1 MAKQKSIFVCSQC
14 GFESPKW
21 LGRCPD
27 CSTWN
32 SFTEEVKT
40 ADGPVKMIK
49 SRGISARNTP
59 RPVGAIESSEK
70 ERYDTGLPELNRV
83 LGGGLIKG
91 SLTLISG
98 DPGIG
103 KSTLLLQCA
112 GSVALKYGKVLYIS
126 GEESEEQIKMR
137 ADRLGIK
144 TDQLY
149 VVSETQVS
157 LIEEHINTLNPV
169 FCIVDSIQTLFSDQL
184 TSAPGSVSQVREC
197 ASELMRLGKTNNIP
211 LFIVAHVTKSGDLA
225 GPRVLEHMVDTV
237 LSFEGERTSDLR
249 ILRTVKNRFGTTSE
263 IGVFE
268 MREEGLIE
276 VYDPSR
282 LFLEETPGEGTM
294 VIGLM
299 EGTRPILVQVQ
310 SLVAET
316 KIVMPRRTAVGMD
329 VTRLNML
336 LAVLE
341 KKLRIPFYASD
352 VYVNV
357 VGGLYIDGTGGD
369 LGLALSL
376 ISSAKSRELDLPG
389 AVAIGE
395 IGLTGEIRPIAKA
408 ERLIQE
414 AAKLGFKTAIISARQ
429 TIRKPPVGLKL
440 IQVQTVED
448 AYQKLFGKK
457 TGGSDKRKTVSKASP
472 DID

>member
-1 MAKQKSIFVCSQC
+1 MAKPKSVYVCSQC
-14 GFESPKW
+14 GFESAKW

-27 CSTWN
+27 CSSWN
-32 SFTEEVKT
+32 SFTEEIK
-40 ADGPVKMIK
+40 AAKEAPKMAK
-49 SRGISARNTP
+49 SKGISARNVP
-59 RPVGAIESSEK
+59 RVVSEIESSVR
-70 ERYDTGLPELNRV
+70 ERLDTGIPELNRV

-112 GSVALKYGKVLYIS
+112 GAIAGQYGKVLYVS

-137 ADRLGIK
+137 ADRLNIK

-149 VVSETQVS
+149 VVSETQISMV
-157 LIEEHINTLNPV
+157 EEHILALNPV

-197 ASELMRLGKTNNIP
+197 SSELMRLGKTNQLP
-211 LFIVAHVTKSGDLA
+211 LFIVAHVTKSGELA

-237 LSFEGERTSDLR
+237 LSFEGERTEDLR

-268 MREEGLIE
+268 MREEGLME
-276 VYDPSR
+276 VNDPSR

-294 VIGLM
+294 VIGIM

-316 KIVMPRRTAVGMD
+316 KVVMPRRTAVGLD
-329 VTRLNML
+329 HTRLNML

-341 KKLRIPFYASD
+341 KKVRVPFYSSD

-357 VGGLYIDGTGGD
+357 VGGLNIEGTGAD

-376 ISSAKSRELDLPG
+376 ISSAKSREIAWPH
-389 AVAIGE
+389 AVAVGE
-395 IGLTGEIRPIAKA
+395 IGLTGEIRPVSKADRVIA
-408 ERLIQE
+408 E
-414 AAKLGFKTAIISARQ
+414 AAKMGFSHAIISSRQ
-429 TIRKPPVGLKL
+429 QIRKVPEGIKL
-440 IQVQTVED
+440 IKFGTIKE
-448 AYQKLFGKK
+448 AYDSLFG
-457 TGGSDKRKTVSKASP
+457 GRGKRSEGDPRSE
-472 DID
+472 